1 MIWVCEKQVQIT
13 SALHVDITRV
23 QMTGLNNEKAKSSIQ
38 ILFIVLFYL
47 KPIKANLSDSMVPS
61 TRHNLNTFK
70 NFRACLFFALSSH
83 ISISFFLCCWPIS
96 LENPILISNFE
107 YHQYGSKLMTC
118 AHSLWIVYSGITMM
132 RGIYF
137 CRFYFSELEMLSFCC
152 FCKRRE

>member
-70 NFRACLFFALSSH
+70 NFRACFFC
-83 ISISFFLCCWPIS
+83 SFFS
-96 LENPILISNFE
+96 
-107 YHQYGSKLMTC
+107 
-118 AHSLWIVYSGITMM
+118 
-132 RGIYF
+132 YF
-137 CRFYFSELEMLSFCC
+137 HLLLPLLLAYQP
-152 FCKRRE
+152 